1 MRFIFS
7 IILVIAAVAGFVI
20 YVNPMMADVKA
31 LSAQS
36 DEYKSVIANAKQL
49 EVARDG
55 LLKTYNQLSQT
66 DRVRLATMLPTSPE
80 NVSLILEV
88 NAAAERSGLLL
99 QNVKVID
106 QDDRA
111 SRQRNASL
119 SALPQ
124 DVGLVQLEISV
135 VGPYSAFTTFVK
147 DIERNGR
154 LIDFTKVSFVALDDK
169 ASYQYTV
176 GLRTYWLRQ

>member
-1 MRFIFS
+1 MRLIFS
-7 IILVIAAVAGFVI
+7 IILVIAAVAGFVL
-20 YVNPMMADVKA
+20 YVNPMWTEVRT
-31 LSAQS
+31 LRTQS
-36 DEYKSVIANAKQL
+36 GEYQSVLANAKQL

-66 DRVRLATMLPTSPE
+66 DRTRLATMLPTSPE

-111 SRQRNASL
+111 TRQRTAGLASL
-119 SALPQ
+119 PS

-135 VGPYSAFTTFVK
+135 VGPYSAFTTFVR

-169 ASYQYTV
+169 TSYQYTV